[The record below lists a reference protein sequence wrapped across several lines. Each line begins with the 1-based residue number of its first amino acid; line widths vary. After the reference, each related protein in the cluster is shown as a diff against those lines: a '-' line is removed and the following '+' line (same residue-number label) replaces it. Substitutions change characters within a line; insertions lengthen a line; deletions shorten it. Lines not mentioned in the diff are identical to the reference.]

1 MHNCPS
7 LIADVNDID
16 TLVMIAEEDG
26 RVAVK
31 IECFRRV
38 VDELLRNMD
47 VERDIDTLQ
56 DVYDLM
62 RNLRWITEVQKIGL
76 DAIVVLCTA
85 DPWKS
90 VVNAVCMDLSEHL
103 NRLNDEECLK
113 SRIASLKCLMP
124 ELEACGTLR
133 RGIIRPRL
141 DVQSELNTHDI
152 K

>member
-1 MHNCPS
+1 MSEYREHNCPS
-7 LIADVNDID
+7 AIADVNDID
-16 TLVMIAEEDG
+16 TLVMIAEDDG

-62 RNLRWITEVQKIGL
+62 RSLRWITEVQKIGL

-85 DPWKS
+85 DQWKC
-90 VVNAVCMDLSEHL
+90 VVNAVCMDLNEHL
-103 NRLNDEECLK
+103 DRLNDEECLK
-113 SRIASLKCLMP
+113 SRISTVKSIMP
-124 ELEACGTLR
+124 EVEACGTLGGFLR
-133 RGIIRPRL
+133 SR
-141 DVQSELNTHDI
+141 
-152 K
+152 